1 MSIIPAAAAPYLIY
15 IKLAIGAVVVA
26 VIAAG
31 SFHFGGL
38 GPKVDLA
45 KEQTSFANYKTD
57 VEAQHAA
64 QLKAVADVY
73 QKQLV
78 EAQAHA
84 LTQQGIIN
92 DLNEKLAGAGSSDSN
107 LAQRVLDD
115 QAAAAAAA
123 CRRGVPKAGAVAA
136 ADAGSSG
143 VPRGDPEAVRL
154 LQGTFDAGLHDA
166 IRLRGAQAL
175 SPNPP
180 PQP

>member
-1 MSIIPAAAAPYLIY
+1 MSIIPAAAEPYLIY
-15 IKLAIGAVVVA
+15 IKLAIAGAVL
-26 VIAAG
+26 AAASAA

-38 GPKVDLA
+38 SSAKDLA
-45 KEQTSFANYKTD
+45 VYKTD

-78 EAQAHA
+78 DAQAHA
-84 LTQQGIIN
+84 LTQQGIID
-92 DLNEKLAGAGSSDSN
+92 DLNQKLDNAGSSDSG

-115 QAAAAAAA
+115 QAAASAAA
-123 CRRGVPKAGAVAA
+123 CRSSVPKAGAVATA
-136 ADAGSSG
+136 NAGASG

-154 LQGTFDAGLHDA
+154 LQGAFDAGTRDA
-166 IRLRGAQAL
+166 DRLRAAQAL